1 VAPALEVPN
10 ISTAVASVDDRARV
24 AELERYIREAK
35 FAEAEPLLA
44 EYVQSR
50 PTSSWGWY
58 ALGYSQFAQ
67 KKIGESIKSLA
78 KSLQLDLGNAEA
90 HKILGRT
97 LMIIGRFDAAQ
108 VEFEQAIRY
117 KPDSAESYYNLGK
130 LHSIQDNWEPA
141 RKAFEAAIAIDPS
154 YVEALDGLG
163 LAFESLG
170 DDAGALAS
178 YERAVEVNDERQ
190 GHFVSALVNLS
201 AYYNRTG
208 DSQKALA
215 YAGRALELDPK
226 SDRGLFQK
234 GRALERD
241 GKLDQAVAALNEAI
255 ALNPRSSSY
264 YYVLANVYRR
274 MGWKDE
280 SKSALDV
287 FTKLERETTE
297 LERKR
302 RSAADAMAPKAP
314 GDRD

>member
-1 VAPALEVPN
+1 M
-10 ISTAVASVDDRARV
+10 D
-24 AELERYIREAK
+24 
-35 FAEAEPLLA
+35 
-44 EYVQSR
+44 YVQTR
-50 PTSSWGWY
+50 PASSWGWY

-67 KKIGESIKSLA
+67 KKIGEAIKSLA
-78 KSLQLDLGNAEA
+78 KSLQLDLKNAEA

-141 RKAFEAAIAIDPS
+141 RKAFESALTIDPE
-154 YVEALDGLG
+154 YLEALDGLG
-163 LAFESLG
+163 LALESLG
-170 DDAGALAS
+170 DDAGALAR
-178 YERAVEVNDERQ
+178 YEKAVAINDQRQ

-208 DSQKALA
+208 DSQKALD
-215 YAGRALELDPK
+215 YARRALELDPK
-226 SDRGLFQK
+226 ADRALFQK

-241 GKLDQAVAALNEAI
+241 GKLAEAVAALNEAI

-264 YYVLANVYRR
+264 YYVLSNVYRR
-274 MGWKDE
+274 LGWTDE
-280 SKSALDV
+280 SRKALDV
-287 FTKLERETTE
+287 FTKLERETSD

-302 RSAADAMAPKAP
+302 RSAGDAMAPKPP
-314 GDRD
+314 GDRE